1 MNSILV
7 TGAAGFIGY
16 QTVRKLLAEGH
27 SVIGIDDLNDHYDV
41 RLKQYRLDDLL
52 KTDGFSFSHCSI
64 TDRNA
69 LSAVFDDYSIG
80 GIINL
85 AARPGVRY
93 SIENPQV
100 YIDTNVSGTLN
111 LLHCCAEH
119 GIPKLVLA
127 STSSLY
133 AGQKMPFTEDLPV
146 NEPVSPYAASK
157 KAAEALAYTYHHLY
171 GLDITVLRYFT
182 VYGPA
187 GRPDMSYF
195 RFIRWIDEGSEILVY
210 GDGSQKRDFT
220 YVEDI
225 AEGTV
230 RALEVKNGYE
240 IINLGGNKTHELNE
254 LVGLIETYCGKKARR
269 KELPFHRADM
279 TATWAD
285 ITKAGR
291 ILGWKPRVS
300 LTEGIKRT
308 VEWYYANKSWAADI
322 DLDLSK

>member
-1 MNSILV
+1 MNTVLV

-16 QTVRKLLAEGH
+16 HTVKRLLTEGRT
-27 SVIGIDDLNDHYDV
+27 VTGIDDLNDHYDV
-41 RLKQYRLDDLL
+41 RLKKYRLDELQG
-52 KTDGFSFSHCSI
+52 TDGFSFRNCSI
-64 TDRNA
+64 TDPDSLA
-69 LSAVFDDYSIG
+69 TVFDDYPIVSV
-80 GIINL
+80 INL

-111 LLHCCAEH
+111 LLRNCAER

-133 AGQKMPFTEDLPV
+133 AGQNMPFTEDLPV

-220 YVEDI
+220 FVEDI

-230 RALEVKNGYE
+230 RGLKVKNGYE
-240 IINLGGNKTHELNE
+240 IINLGGNSTHELNE
-254 LVGLIETYCGKKARR
+254 LIGLIETYCGKKARR

-285 ITKAGR
+285 ITRAGH
-291 ILGWKPRVS
+291 ILDWKPTVP
-300 LTEGIKRT
+300 LEEGIRRT
-308 VEWYYANKSWAADI
+308 VDWYYDNKSWLADI